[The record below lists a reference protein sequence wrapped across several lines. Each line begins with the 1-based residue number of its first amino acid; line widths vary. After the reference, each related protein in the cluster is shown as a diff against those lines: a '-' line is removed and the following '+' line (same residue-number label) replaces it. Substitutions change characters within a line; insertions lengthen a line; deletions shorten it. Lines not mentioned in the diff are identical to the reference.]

1 MNVNFKTW
9 FLSFFVIVF
18 GVGGNALLSK
28 GVTLQGP
35 HASLF
40 SLLTSP
46 LVILG
51 ILTLM
56 AWMVFRMA
64 LLSISPMSAMLP
76 LVAGAGYVLITLVG
90 HFILGEEVGAARY
103 LGVAFITLGVVL
115 IASSTMKKDTGGV
128 HQ

>member
-1 MNVNFKTW
+1 MSVTLKTW

-35 HASLF
+35 HASLI

-46 LVILG
+46 LVVFG

-90 HFILGEEVGAARY
+90 HFILGEQVSAARY
-103 LGVAFITLGVVL
+103 VGVAFITLGVVL
-115 IASSTMKKDTGGV
+115 IASSTVKRDLGSV
-128 HQ
+128 HR